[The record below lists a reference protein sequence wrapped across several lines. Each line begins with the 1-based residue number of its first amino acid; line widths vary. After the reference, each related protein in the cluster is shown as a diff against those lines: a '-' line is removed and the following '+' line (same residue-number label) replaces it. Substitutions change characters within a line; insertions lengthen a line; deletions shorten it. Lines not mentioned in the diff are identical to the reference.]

1 MSATEIK
8 IAIINEYKWLK
19 RLALEGEEYFLA
31 EYYDSLIREIE
42 E

>member
-8 IAIINEYKWLK
+8 TATINEYKWLK
-19 RLALEGEEYFLA
+19 RLALEEEEYFLA